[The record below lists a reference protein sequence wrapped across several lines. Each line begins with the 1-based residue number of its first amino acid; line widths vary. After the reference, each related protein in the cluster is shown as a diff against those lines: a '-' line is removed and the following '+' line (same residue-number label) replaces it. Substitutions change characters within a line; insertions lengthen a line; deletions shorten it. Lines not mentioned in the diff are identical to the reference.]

1 MAWKAEWHQRS
12 VLAWFFFLARFPTK
26 FFVCEQ
32 NLPFLN
38 WWDTSLT
45 EKREFFIL
53 HFLKVSTRDAPTPPD
68 SGINWGHGLH
78 TIQPPLPLPL
88 PLPPSAGSW
97 PARWSDLRYLILNP
111 CQNYCFFCTVH
122 DVRSQIESIHKM
134 CQSFLNNDC
143 SGLTLY
149 YGKKKLRVWIQ
160 HKIIGEV
167 T

>member
-12 VLAWFFFLARFPTK
+12 VLAWFFFFWP
-26 FFVCEQ
+26 VSPP
-32 NLPFLN
+32 NFLCVN
-38 WWDTSLT
+38 KIYLYLIDG
-45 EKREFFIL
+45 IL
-53 HFLKVSTRDAPTPPD
+53 HLLKRGNFSFCTFWKFPHAMPLRHQIPASIEVSRASQHPTPSP
-68 SGINWGHGLH
+68 S
-78 TIQPPLPLPL
+78 PPPC
-88 PLPPSAGSW
+88 
-97 PARWSDLRYLILNP
+97 LRRFVTCKVIRYPIFDIEPMSKLLLL
-111 CQNYCFFCTVH
+111 FTVH

-134 CQSFLNNDC
+134 CQSFQDNDC